1 MFKISKQI
9 SLILLSGVLCSS
21 GNLYASAKA
30 EKQGVAI
37 SQQTTTLKGNVQ
49 DAMGPI
55 IGASVVVKGTT
66 NGMITDMDGNF
77 TLEVKKGD
85 IIQISYVGYLTQ
97 EIKYNGEPVLN
108 ITLKD
113 DTQKLEEIVVVGY
126 GTQKKVNLTGSVA
139 NVDSKLMESRPMTS
153 VSAGLQG
160 LLPGVTVTQRS
171 GQPGSDNGTIRVRG
185 TGTFNNANPMVIVD
199 GVEASMN
206 DLDPNDI
213 QSVSVLK
220 DAASS
225 AIYGSKAANGVIL
238 VTTKRGKAGKAS
250 INYSANF
257 GWQSPTELPEYVTSA
272 QYATLTNEARAD
284 AGKTP

>member
-126 GTQKKVNLTGSVA
+126 GTEEGKPYRFCSQCGQQINGKPTDDLCFCRSSGSA
-139 NVDSKLMESRPMTS
+139 SR
-153 VSAGLQG
+153 G
-160 LLPGVTVTQRS
+160 
-171 GQPGSDNGTIRVRG
+171 
-185 TGTFNNANPMVIVD
+185 
-199 GVEASMN
+199 
-206 DLDPNDI
+206 
-213 QSVSVLK
+213 
-220 DAASS
+220 
-225 AIYGSKAANGVIL
+225 
-238 VTTKRGKAGKAS
+238 
-250 INYSANF
+250 YSY
-257 GWQSPTELPEYVTSA
+257 ST
-272 QYATLTNEARAD
+272 
-284 AGKTP
+284 